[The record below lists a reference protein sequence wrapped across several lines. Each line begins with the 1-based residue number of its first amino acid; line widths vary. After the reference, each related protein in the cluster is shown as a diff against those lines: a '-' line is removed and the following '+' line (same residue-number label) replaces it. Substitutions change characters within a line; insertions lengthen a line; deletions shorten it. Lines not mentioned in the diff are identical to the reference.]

1 MLDASELPSA
11 DCAITILHARGRL
24 LAKLIRTDGSIDSYD
39 KAKHFDAIELGIQGL
54 DHLAAVVRSLLPC
67 WDRCVVR
74 GSLVGGSPATGIRRL
89 LHADRETGDQP
100 AFYELPRRWVAI
112 DVDGIPRPPE
122 IPVADIACCA
132 RVAISHLPPE
142 FQGRACVAVA
152 SGGHGFKPGIRM
164 RLWYWLDGAATYAVL
179 REWLFASPIDLATLR
194 AVQPIYTA
202 APVLGDG
209 VIDPVPDRLAVL
221 PGAPLVTI
229 RPLPPPQ
236 PRQATAAPGR
246 VGQAGQAP
254 RSASSGDF

>member
-11 DCAITILHARGRL
+11 DCAITILHARGRR

-39 KAKHFDAIELGIQGL
+39 KAKHFDASRLVFGTRPL
-54 DHLAAVVRSLLPC
+54 RRRRALAAAVLGPL
-67 WDRCVVR
+67 R
-74 GSLVGGSPATGIRRL
+74 GARQPGRRQPGHGIRRL
-89 LHADRETGDQP
+89 LHADG
-100 AFYELPRRWVAI
+100 
-112 DVDGIPRPPE
+112 RP
-122 IPVADIACCA
+122 
-132 RVAISHLPPE
+132 AISRRSTKCPGGGWRSTSTASHVRPKSPSPISPAAPASRSAICRPSSRA
-142 FQGRACVAVA
+142 GRVSRSPAGPRVQAR
-152 SGGHGFKPGIRM
+152 HRL

-179 REWLFASPIDLATLR
+179 REWFFASPIDLATFR

>member
-164 RLWYWLDGAATYAVL
+164 RLGIGSTVP
-179 REWLFASPIDLATLR
+179 RPTRCCASGSSPARSISRRCARCNPST
-194 AVQPIYTA
+194 
-202 APVLGDG
+202 
-209 VIDPVPDRLAVL
+209 
-221 PGAPLVTI
+221 
-229 RPLPPPQ
+229 PPP
-236 PRQATAAPGR
+236 PFWATASSTRCPTASRCCR
-246 VGQAGQAP
+246 V
-254 RSASSGDF
+254 RRW